1 MTDPLAEDKLDGVN
15 KQREDAMPARKM
27 RTIQPTPLRGKL
39 KIEDIR
45 KAVQEVREERLKRE
59 AEERKARRGSR

>member
-1 MTDPLAEDKLDGVN
+1 
-15 KQREDAMPARKM
+15 MPARKM

>member
-1 MTDPLAEDKLDGVN
+1 MTAPLATRNMNEVN